1 MPDLSYPI
9 FTQCYQ
15 VIREWRLFQQF
26 QAECTVDFTQ
36 RILILGL
43 RRLFICWF
51 YADTLDIH
59 SDLVCIQ
66 HDQQILHVIKA
77 FICYFH
83 IKFLHQTTTFLS
95 NTMPGCTCFLI
106 PWYFLASPPFL
117 FYNQTTGY
125 WHTRV
130 QKKGENPHAKTLSKF
145 KQDCK
150 HRMGK

>member
-9 FTQCYQ
+9 FTLCYQ

-95 NTMPGCTCFLI
+95 NTMPYWLYLFPHSLI
-106 PWYFLASPPFL
+106 LPCIS
-117 FYNQTTGY
+117 
-125 WHTRV
+125 
-130 QKKGENPHAKTLSKF
+130 TLPLL
-145 KQDCK
+145 
-150 HRMGK
+150 